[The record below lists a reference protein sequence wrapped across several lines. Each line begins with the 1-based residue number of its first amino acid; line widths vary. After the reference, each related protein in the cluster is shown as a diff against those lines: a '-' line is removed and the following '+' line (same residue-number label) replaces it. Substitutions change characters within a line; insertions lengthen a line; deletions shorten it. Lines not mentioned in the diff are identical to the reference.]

1 MLLFPSSGDFIVWI
15 LVMVEEEDVVYEDLV
30 NAVTALVLPIND
42 LEANV
47 RRAFMAGKMI
57 LLLGWKES
65 GCLLLFKWMWLGD

>member
-57 LLLGWKES
+57 LLLGRKES